1 MALWNCCHITKI
13 TNLPEQ
19 ILISYELGFPISKI
33 KFSSIFM
40 QTIPI
45 CETAFISETQTYFP
59 FISIYN
65 MFLQQYFRQLIGFS
79 AYICIFFYHF
89 QRPTFMKPIF
99 LRSLLNVEKACQFA
113 IVQFA
118 TSHWKTCHCQIS
130 PWEFLLVIKLI
141 LNLVLTN

>member
-79 AYICIFFYHF
+79 AYVSIHLNFWCRKTGGYRTQVSVCTVTEDI
-89 QRPTFMKPIF
+89 
-99 LRSLLNVEKACQFA
+99 LRNTWRKLEYRLLSLKKSENNSTWANFNS
-113 IVQFA
+113 F
-118 TSHWKTCHCQIS
+118 T
-130 PWEFLLVIKLI
+130 
-141 LNLVLTN
+141 